1 MRNREVLGTGR
12 SLSFRRVT
20 VVQKVIQPKD
30 GQAKD
35 CIKEARAGEEAE
47 INPFTFFDTGF
58 VLFVFDK
65 PKYAFGRSFTTES
78 DPAVFLFSVFEQV
91 LKVLAGLDS
100 SQVQVG
106 LEL

>member
-58 VLFVFDK
+58 VLFVCLFLINLNM
-65 PKYAFGRSFTTES
+65 PLVGALPLSQIQLSFY
-78 DPAVFLFSVFEQV
+78 FLFLSR
-91 LKVLAGLDS
+91 S
-100 SQVQVG
+100 
-106 LEL
+106 